1 MKISLAVASLLLV
14 QTLGAA
20 PPQVVKVFPG
30 GGSALARVEAIGAEL
45 DFTKGQESD
54 PASLQLFVD
63 GVDVTRRSRMTLTD
77 DWPPSSVRISY
88 TPILLESG
96 EHWAEI
102 RFHTRERRTISY
114 VWGFIF
120 TPGRSEGRIRLVW
133 GTWSSDR

>member
-1 MKISLAVASLLLV
+1 MYASRSRDKYSGYATTSRGRL
-14 QTLGAA
+14 
-20 PPQVVKVFPG
+20 
-30 GGSALARVEAIGAEL
+30 
-45 DFTKGQESD
+45 
-54 PASLQLFVD
+54 
-63 GVDVTRRSRMTLTD
+63 TRRSRMTLTD